1 MKAGIPMIAVALLLG
16 AVLMGAVVSTDSDA
30 TDGTGSGPGTTSY
43 SGTCGTTSAAK
54 WTVESNKLTITETG
68 NVSATSSWKVTA
80 PAGSTTVKI
89 DDVLKDV
96 ESIEINNK
104 GMVTKQAFNS
114 MAKATSVSFG
124 TNHTSVDE
132 SLFEA
137 NKKIT
142 TVILKNVVTIGKNAF
157 KGCTALTTLKDL
169 SSVTTISESAFE
181 GCTALKT
188 LGSSATDIFG
198 AVSIGKSA
206 FKGCTV
212 LEQFNIGKATAI
224 DLSAFEGCTKLT
236 KFIELADSKTPT
248 DSKKFTVSN
257 DIIYSDGKK
266 TLYMCPPG
274 KTGVIN
280 KIEPTV
286 TKINLDYAD
295 VDYIIDASVIGN
307 RDDVTFNTTSTA
319 SKSTGMIYYT
329 QSINGAPAVK
339 IEKDVFTMTY
349 KLYSGWIV
357 DSTTVN
363 VKGGTVTSADSTSI
377 KMSVAQ
383 GKGYSVYPVGY
394 SKVVKSDLLA
404 TTINNWSV
412 GDITLDCKEDP
423 TSNAVTDITKYTCR
437 IIGYSGTGSAILE
450 QQLKNRGALCT
461 VTGMEAGNY
470 ASLVNLTIKG
480 DMILADGTFANCS
493 KLKTVSMPGITEI
506 KSMLFRYCTAL
517 ESVDAKACAKIGSF
531 AFEGCVKMTSLT
543 LGAKTVDVSDG
554 AFANCGSL
562 KMLKVSE
569 STEVKGNT
577 GLFIL
582 HSNDN
587 VSFEIYGDSL
597 IVKGS
602 GKGSLTYRQNLADE
616 PKTEKFYS
624 GGMASVFIGG
634 MRQIYL
640 STVSGTPESDC
651 LVVMES
657 QMGADVKN
665 KVVKYGSQLSDL
677 EQLSAKGYT
686 FKGWYTEKSGILS
699 PVDEKTNV
707 TGSMVLTAMWE
718 RDVSSDKTS
727 MTLLVLFGI
736 AVLASVAILAVN
748 ARR

>member
-1 MKAGIPMIAVALLLG
+1 MKARIPMIAVAILLG
-16 AVLMGAVVSTDSDA
+16 AVLMGAVVSTDSDG
-30 TDGTGSGPGTTSY
+30 DSESGTTSY
-43 SGTCGTTSAAK
+43 SGTCGTTSEAK
-54 WTVESNKLTITETG
+54 WTVESNKLTITGTG
-68 NVSATSSWKVTA
+68 NVSATTSWNVTTS
-80 PAGSTTVKI
+80 AGSTTVKI

-96 ESIEINNK
+96 VSIDINNK
-104 GMVTKQAFNS
+104 GTVTKQVFNS

-142 TVILKNVVTIGKNAF
+142 SVSLKNVVTIGKNAF
-157 KGCTALTTLKDL
+157 KGCTALIAPKDL

-224 DLSAFEGCTKLT
+224 DLTAFEGCTKLT
-236 KFIELADSKTPT
+236 KFLAATESKT
-248 DSKKFTVSN
+248 FTVSN

-280 KIEPTV
+280 KIESTV

-295 VDYIIDASVIGN
+295 VDYIIDASVLSN

-319 SKSTGMIYYT
+319 SKSTGVIYYT

-357 DSTTVN
+357 DSTTVK
-363 VKGGTVTSADSTSI
+363 VKGGSVTSADSTSI
-377 KMSVAQ
+377 KMSVSQ

-394 SKVVKSDLLA
+394 SKVVEGDLKA

-412 GDITLDCKEDP
+412 SEVVLNCDKDP
-423 TSNAVTDITKYTCR
+423 TSKAVTNITKYTCK
-437 IIGYSGTGSAILE
+437 IMGYSGTGSAILE

-480 DMILADGTFANCS
+480 DMTLADGTFANCS

-517 ESVDAKACAKIGSF
+517 ENVDAKACAKIGSF
-531 AFEGCVKMTSLT
+531 AFEGCVKMISLT

-569 STEVKGNT
+569 STEVKGNM

-582 HSNDN
+582 HSNDD

-602 GKGSLTYRQNLADE
+602 GKGSLTYRQNLTDE

-634 MRQIYL
+634 MGQIYL

-657 QMGADVKN
+657 QMGTDVKN

-686 FKGWYTEKSGILS
+686 FKGWYTEKSGILA

-718 RDVSSDKTS
+718 RDVSSDKTP

>member
-1 MKAGIPMIAVALLLG
+1 ME
-16 AVLMGAVVSTDSDA
+16 SDILKI
-30 TDGTGSGPGTTSY
+30 TG
-43 SGTCGTTSAAK
+43 
-54 WTVESNKLTITETG
+54 TG
-68 NVSATSSWKVTA
+68 NVSATSSWKITV
-80 PAGSTTVKI
+80 PAGSTADKI

-104 GMVTKQAFNS
+104 GTVTKQVFNS
-114 MAKATSVSFG
+114 MAKVASVSFG
-124 TNHTSVDE
+124 TNHTTVDE

-137 NKKIT
+137 NKKIQ
-142 TVILKNVVTIGKNAF
+142 TVSLKNVVTIGKNAF

-169 SSVTTISESAFE
+169 SGVTTISESAFE
-181 GCTALKT
+181 GSTALKT
-188 LGSSATDIFG
+188 LGSDTDHFG

-236 KFIELADSKTPT
+236 KFLAATESKT
-248 DSKKFTVSN
+248 FTVSN

-319 SKSTGMIYYT
+319 SKSTGVIYYT

-357 DSTTVN
+357 DSTTVK
-363 VKGGTVTSADSTSI
+363 VKGGSVTSADSTSI
-377 KMSVAQ
+377 KISVAQ

-394 SKVVKSDLLA
+394 SKVTKSDLSA

-412 GDITLDCKEDP
+412 GDISLDCDEDP
-423 TSNAVTDITKYTCR
+423 TSKAVKDIRKYTCK
-437 IIGYSGTGSAILE
+437 IKGYSGTGSAILE

-461 VTGMEAGNY
+461 VVGMEAGNY
-470 ASLVNLTIKG
+470 ASLTNLTIKG
-480 DMILADGTFANCS
+480 DMTLADGTFANCS
-493 KLKTVSMPGITEI
+493 KLKTVSMSGITEI
-506 KSMLFRYCTAL
+506 KPMLFRYCTAL
-517 ESVDAKACAKIGSF
+517 ESVDAKACAKIGAF
-531 AFEGCVKMTSLT
+531 AFEGCVKMTSIT
-543 LGAKTVDVSDG
+543 LGAKSVDVSDG

-562 KMLKVSE
+562 KMLNVGKD
-569 STEVKGNT
+569 TEVKGNP

-587 VSFEIYGDSL
+587 LSFEIYGDSL
-597 IVKGS
+597 IIKGS
-602 GKGSLTYRQNLADE
+602 GKGLLTYRQNPTDE

-640 STVSGTPESDC
+640 DAVSGTPESDC

-657 QMGADVKN
+657 QMGTDVKN
-665 KVVKYGSQLSDL
+665 KVVKYGSQLNDL

-686 FKGWYTEKSGILS
+686 FKGWYTEKSGILV

-727 MTLLVLFGI
+727 TTLLVLFGI